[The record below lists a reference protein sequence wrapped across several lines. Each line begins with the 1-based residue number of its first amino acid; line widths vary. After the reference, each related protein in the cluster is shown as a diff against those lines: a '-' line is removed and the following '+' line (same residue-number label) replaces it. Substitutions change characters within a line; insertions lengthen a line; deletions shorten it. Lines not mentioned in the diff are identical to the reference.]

1 MARLA
6 ERDLAQQ
13 VGGYDKI
20 ATLTREEMFTRLGQL
35 EEYYGT
41 EFALNGLKNLK
52 VGGLDLSRRKGKT
65 VH

>member
-1 MARLA
+1 
-6 ERDLAQQ
+6 LAQQ

-20 ATLTREEMFTRLGQL
+20 VNLTREEMFTRLGQL
-35 EEYYGT
+35 EEYYSA

-52 VGGLDLSRRKGKT
+52 VGGLGLSSKKGKT